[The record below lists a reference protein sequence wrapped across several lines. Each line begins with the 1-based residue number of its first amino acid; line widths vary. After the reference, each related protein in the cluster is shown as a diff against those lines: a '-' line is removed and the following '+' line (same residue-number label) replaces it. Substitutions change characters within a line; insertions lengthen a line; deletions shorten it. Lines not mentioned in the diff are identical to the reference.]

1 MNNIAEYIYY
11 WCSRAKQCFSLLFN
25 LPVLHKCWTKKE
37 EKMANCSE
45 PGEYSTAC
53 LPPRGFFLIV
63 SNIQHIC
70 YDSLYDN
77 SQSSTATAAKQKGTV
92 YFPYP
97 SVSKPLARQGQ
108 ATSHKP
114 LQTQVQ
120 LQQPK
125 VEKIKLDISSNQ
137 ANELLSLADKT
148 CAK

>member
-25 LPVLHKCWTKKE
+25 LPVLHKCWSKKE

-77 SQSSTATAAKQKGTV
+77 SQSSTAAAAKQKGTV

-108 ATSHKP
+108 AVS
-114 LQTQVQ
+114 LFR
-120 LQQPK
+120 LR
-125 VEKIKLDISSNQ
+125 INSSNQ
-137 ANELLSLADKT
+137 RLKKLNQISLPTKQMNF
-148 CAK
+148 